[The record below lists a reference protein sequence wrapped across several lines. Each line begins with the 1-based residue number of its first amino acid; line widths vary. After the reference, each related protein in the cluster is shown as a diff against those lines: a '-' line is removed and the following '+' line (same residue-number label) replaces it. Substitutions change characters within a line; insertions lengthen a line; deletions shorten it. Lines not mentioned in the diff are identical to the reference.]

1 MRPEIPSKP
10 RFAPLQLGVKRG
22 SSFCLEVLHVN
33 AVELA
38 RRSRGLKTKEVAEAI
53 GVSVSVLSHVER
65 GGRRPYPKL
74 RRELAR
80 VLGTRSV
87 AL

>member
-1 MRPEIPSKP
+1 MSPHFPSKP
-10 RFAPLQLGVKRG
+10 RFAPVPLGVERG